1 MHVNLNS
8 IYIKTISKHIYP
20 LFLFLKKHTSSQ
32 YKSLVDIVCY
42 DRIGKRQ
49 RFSLIYNLLSS
60 DLNYRLKIIIKLKEK
75 LPVVSTVV
83 PLYSSAGWLERE
95 VWDLFG
101 IFFIDNLDLRR
112 ILTDYGFIGYPLRKD
127 FPLSGFVEAIYVDT
141 EKQVLYKPLDLSQDF
156 RNYRFKNAWKC

>member
-1 MHVNLNS
+1 
-8 IYIKTISKHIYP
+8 
-20 LFLFLKKHTSSQ
+20 
-32 YKSLVDIVCY
+32 
-42 DRIGKRQ
+42 
-49 RFSLIYNLLSS
+49 
-60 DLNYRLKIIIKLKEK
+60 
-75 LPVVSTVV
+75 VVSTVV